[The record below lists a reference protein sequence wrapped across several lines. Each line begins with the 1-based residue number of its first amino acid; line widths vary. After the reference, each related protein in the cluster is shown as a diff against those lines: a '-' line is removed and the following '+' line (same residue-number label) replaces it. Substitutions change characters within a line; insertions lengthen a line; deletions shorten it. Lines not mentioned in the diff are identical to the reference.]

1 MNVLDF
7 NILSGWPG
15 STETW
20 QYLQNMILN
29 SQNTGLLGGKNYI
42 VSGCVEAG
50 GNVGN
55 GLIVVNGEMLPFE
68 GGPTQPKIIVVDEP
82 VTRAFF
88 GGAVNPYYHNRK
100 AVFGSGPGEVLYSDF
115 KRNDPDNGV
124 LARLD
129 KVERM
134 LKPLMAYDVAGTP
147 TYGSWLFWG
156 RPAGEIPAGWEA
168 VPDAD
173 WKGKVP
179 VVLNSAD
186 ADFDT
191 VGETGGF
198 KTHTLT
204 GVQQGSIKFK
214 GKIDDISGGT
224 ANAMAEITVNG
235 VIIPRNGAGNQT
247 GDGTEITVPLNNDA
261 APHNNLQPYKVVM
274 FIRFTG

>member
-29 SQNTGLLGGKNYI
+29 AQNTGLLGGKNWI

-55 GLIVVNGEMLPFE
+55 GLIFVDGEMLPFE
-68 GGPTQPKIIVVDEP
+68 GGPIQPKIIVVDEP

-88 GGAVNPYYHNRK
+88 GGAINPYYHNRK
-100 AVFGSGPGEVLYSDF
+100 AVFGTGTGEVLYSAF
-115 KRNDPDNGV
+115 KRNDPNNGV

-134 LKPLMAYDVAGTP
+134 LKPLMGYDVSGT
-147 TYGSWLFWG
+147 TYYGSWLFWG

-179 VVLNSAD
+179 VVLDNAD
-186 ADFDT
+186 AAFNT
-191 VGETGGF
+191 VGQTGGA

-204 GVQQGSIKFK
+204 IGEMPAHTHGVAEYSGNTNGPNHIVSPVNTGPQGTTTGST
-214 GKIDDISGGT
+214 GG
-224 ANAMAEITVNG
+224 G
-235 VIIPRNGAGNQT
+235 GA
-247 GDGTEITVPLNNDA
+247 
-261 APHNNLQPYKVVM
+261 HNNLQPYKVVL
-274 FIRFTG
+274 FIRFIG

>member
-7 NILSGWPG
+7 NILAGWPG

-29 SQNTGLLGGKNYI
+29 SQHTGLLGGKNWI
-42 VSGCVEAG
+42 VSGCVEAA

-55 GLIVVNGEMLPFE
+55 GLIFVNGEMLPFE
-68 GGPTQPKIIVVDEP
+68 GGPIQAKIIVVDEP

-88 GGAVNPYYHNRK
+88 GGAINPYYHNRK
-100 AVFGSGPGEVLYSDF
+100 AVFGTGPDEVLYTAF

-124 LARLD
+124 LSRLD

-134 LKPLMAYDVAGTP
+134 LKPLMGYDVSGT
-147 TYGSWLFWG
+147 TYYGSWLFWG

-186 ADFDT
+186 ADFNT
-191 VGETGGF
+191 VGQTGGV
-198 KTHTLT
+198 KTFTVLNSNIQET
-204 GVQQGSIKFK
+204 NIPVNDYVKDSAAGTSLPSIK
-214 GKIDDISGGT
+214 
-224 ANAMAEITVNG
+224 
-235 VIIPRNGAGNQT
+235 
-247 GDGTEITVPLNNDA
+247 GDTSNNDVA
-261 APHNNLQPYKVVM
+261 GSVTAKIGVTSPTPISKVQPYKVVM